1 MLAVITTGPSSA
13 PIDQVRR
20 ITNSASG
27 EIGTL
32 LAAALHEAGFEPHLF
47 RGRGATFPAPTKNA
61 FLHEFSTNAEL
72 AAGLTELAESRGREV
87 RAVFHAAALA
97 DYDIAAVRGPD
108 GEPLNPH
115 KIPGNLAR
123 LHLILEPATKILPC
137 LRAWF
142 PHAWLV
148 GWKYE
153 LEGSRE
159 DALSAARQQIKHA
172 QTNATI
178 VNGTAYGPGFALL
191 SNHQPPLH
199 LDTKREV
206 ACLLASQAAALAKAD
221 R

>member
-1 MLAVITTGPSSA
+1 MLAVITTGPSSV

-20 ITNSASG
+20 ITNFASG

-123 LHLILEPATKILPC
+123 VHLVLERAPKILPH
-137 LRAWF
+137 LRTWF
-142 PHAWLV
+142 PHAWIV

-153 LEGSRE
+153 LEGTRE
-159 DALSAARQQIKHA
+159 DALNAAREQLTSAH
-172 QTNATI
+172 TDATI
-178 VNGTAYGPGFALL
+178 VNGAAYGPGFALL
-191 SNHQPPLH
+191 PSHQPPHH

-206 ACLLASQAAALAKAD
+206 ACLLASQAATTAKAD

>member
-1 MLAVITTGPSSA
+1 MLAIITTGPSST

-20 ITNSASG
+20 ITNSATG

-72 AAGLTELAESRGREV
+72 AVGLHELAESRGREV
-87 RAVFHAAALA
+87 CAVFHAAALA
-97 DYDIAAVRGPD
+97 DYDVAAMRGPD
-108 GEPLNPH
+108 GEPLDPH
-115 KIPGNLAR
+115 KIPGSLACV
-123 LHLILEPATKILPC
+123 HLVLVPAPKILPR
-137 LRAWF
+137 LRTWFPRAWI
-142 PHAWLV
+142 V

-153 LEGSRE
+153 LEGTRE
-159 DALSAARQQIKHA
+159 DALNAAREQIANAH
-172 QTNATI
+172 TDATI
-178 VNGTAYGPGFALL
+178 LNGAAYGPGFALL
-191 SNHQPPLH
+191 PSHQSPLH

-206 ACLLASQAAALAKAD
+206 ACLLASQAATSAKAD